1 MTILSSRFSAENVFF
16 DRENGGFRRFSTRRS
31 RAAAHFPAPVLRCNR
46 VAKQYVL
53 SGLGISPLASGGNG
67 FQKDR
72 HPLRWFLSSWDSIF
86 RPFGD
91 TSAHGTASP
100 FLFVLGTEK
109 GTVSAHVFRAG
120 AALSRQIA
128 RVLRGHSC
136 RALPFPPCG
145 IGKSNSYL
153 LTPTSYL
160 NPAS

>member
-16 DRENGGFRRFSTRRS
+16 DRENGGFRRFSTHRS
-31 RAAAHFPAPVLRCNR
+31 RAAAHFPAPFTWCNR

-53 SGLGISPLASGGNG
+53 SGLGISPLARRAPKRVDN
-67 FQKDR
+67 
-72 HPLRWFLSSWDSIF
+72 LRFSTLLGSS
-86 RPFGD
+86 PFPFVPK
-91 TSAHGTASP
+91 SAHGTASP

-109 GTVSAHVFRAG
+109 GTVSAHVFRAV
-120 AALSRQIA
+120 AAVSRQIT

-153 LTPTSYL
+153 LPPTSYL
-160 NPAS
+160 LPPI